1 MKILKKALRK
11 ILLTTTV
18 RNIIKKYLVGNLGKV
33 VEEDDKL
40 ICYVKKNKIKKE
52 KYEYSIMCNG
62 IEDKELAKTYNLDK
76 PVYYVIEGINITD
89 KKVYIYNYHNED
101 CNITIK
107 NCNFEFGFG
116 IQAKCDCTLDNN
128 HIRAFYLLMIDTKN
142 LTIKNM
148 DLTNEVALAGADL
161 SIKLGATFNIN
172 LINANIGK
180 EKERTK
186 VSMIAY
192 KNIELINSTVNGKKV
207 ECDAKQQI
215 ITDDNSSL
223 NATDKIILKTD
234 NIDKI
239 NISCNTLVYNDNVI
253 EQEENIVG
261 TIEYK
266 DDDLTNKRLEL
277 INLLKNLKDI
287 CENTS
292 IGEIRHKPFSKV
304 KK

>member
-18 RNIIKKYLVGNLGKV
+18 RNIIKNYLVGNLGKV

-62 IEDKELAKTYNLDK
+62 IEDKELAKTYKLDK

-161 SIKLGATFNIN
+161 SIKLGAAENIN

-180 EKERTK
+180 EKERAE

>member
-1 MKILKKALRK
+1 
-11 ILLTTTV
+11 
-18 RNIIKKYLVGNLGKV
+18 
-33 VEEDDKL
+33 
-40 ICYVKKNKIKKE
+40 
-52 KYEYSIMCNG
+52 MCNG
-62 IEDKELAKTYNLDK
+62 IEDKELAKTYKLDK

-180 EKERTK
+180 EKERTE

>member
-40 ICYVKKNKIKKE
+40 ICYVKKIKLKRK

-62 IEDKELAKTYNLDK
+62 IEDKELAKTYKLDK

>member
-62 IEDKELAKTYNLDK
+62 IEDKELAKTYKLDK

-161 SIKLGATFNIN
+161 SIKLGAAENIN

-180 EKERTK
+180 EKERAE

-223 NATDKIILKTD
+223 NATDKIIIKTD

>member
-11 ILLTTTV
+11 ILLTTTI
-18 RNIIKKYLVGNLGKV
+18 RNIIKKYLVGNLGKI

-52 KYEYSIMCNG
+52 KYEYSIICNG

-101 CNITIK
+101 CNIAIK

-161 SIKLGATFNIN
+161 SIKLGAAENIN

-180 EKERTK
+180 EKERTE